1 MTNGDRI
8 RQMSNEEL
16 AKWLEDKSGFD
27 TCKICDYDNNLC
39 EYECVAGIKA
49 YLESE
54 EEQMSEVKKCCLCDE
69 ELCCADDLFEYN
81 DSLSYRNLHL
91 YPI

>member
-1 MTNGDRI
+1 MARGGDKGSDYMTNGDRI

-16 AKWLEDKSGFD
+16 ATWLEDKSGFD

-54 EEQMSEVKKCCLCDE
+54 EE
-69 ELCCADDLFEYN
+69 
-81 DSLSYRNLHL
+81 
-91 YPI
+91 

>member
-16 AKWLEDKSGFD
+16 AKMLKETETCYWCKYYNDGEDCGNVPCLE
-27 TCKICDYDNNLC
+27 
-39 EYECVAGIKA
+39 GIKA

-54 EEQMSEVKKCCLCDE
+54 EE
-69 ELCCADDLFEYN
+69 
-81 DSLSYRNLHL
+81 
-91 YPI
+91 

>member
-16 AKWLEDKSGFD
+16 AKIFVKSD
-27 TCKICDYDNNLC
+27 TCEICIYNAHISCLHKDC
-39 EYECVAGIKA
+39 EGGIKA

-54 EEQMSEVKKCCLCDE
+54 VE
-69 ELCCADDLFEYN
+69 
-81 DSLSYRNLHL
+81 
-91 YPI
+91 

>member
-16 AKWLEDKSGFD
+16 AKLFIRKDKCFFCLYGHNG
-27 TCKICDYDNNLC
+27 TALKGLCDWKC
-39 EYECVAGIKA
+39 EEGIKA

-54 EEQMSEVKKCCLCDE
+54 E
-69 ELCCADDLFEYN
+69 A
-81 DSLSYRNLHL
+81 
-91 YPI
+91 

>member
-16 AKWLEDKSGFD
+16 AKFIQSVCLYGLGVD
-27 TCKICDYDNNLC
+27 TGVLYPRV
-39 EYECVAGIKA
+39 EGIKT

-54 EEQMSEVKKCCLCDE
+54 VE
-69 ELCCADDLFEYN
+69 
-81 DSLSYRNLHL
+81 
-91 YPI
+91 

>member
-16 AKWLEDKSGFD
+16 AEILNGNCTYCSFNEDGDCGFKG
-27 TCKICDYDNNLC
+27 CKN
-39 EYECVAGIKA
+39 GIKA

-54 EEQMSEVKKCCLCDE
+54 VE
-69 ELCCADDLFEYN
+69 
-81 DSLSYRNLHL
+81 
-91 YPI
+91 

>member
-16 AKWLEDKSGFD
+16 AEWLDNKARTESCMF
-27 TCKICDYDNNLC
+27 CICMSSLFCNYNC
-39 EYECVAGIKA
+39 IEGIKA

-54 EEQMSEVKKCCLCDE
+54 EE
-69 ELCCADDLFEYN
+69 
-81 DSLSYRNLHL
+81 
-91 YPI
+91 

>member
-16 AKWLEDKSGFD
+16 VELLD
-27 TCKICDYDNNLC
+27 CDFCIYKEKHFCGTEC
-39 EYECVAGIKA
+39 EEGIKA

-54 EEQMSEVKKCCLCDE
+54 CE
-69 ELCCADDLFEYN
+69 
-81 DSLSYRNLHL
+81 
-91 YPI
+91 

>member
-16 AKWLEDKSGFD
+16 AKYLDFNR
-27 TCKICDYDNNLC
+27 KIVACDLCVYVEEEECDYKC
-39 EYECVAGIKA
+39 EEGIKA

-54 EEQMSEVKKCCLCDE
+54 AE
-69 ELCCADDLFEYN
+69 
-81 DSLSYRNLHL
+81 
-91 YPI
+91 